1 MKNRPFAALALL
13 ALLAAC
19 GGPELR
25 YAVPQIAPTEK
36 VSIAFASVEVREITL
51 PTYAALEEIFIE
63 TPEGVITT
71 ADKLLWADDP
81 ARAATL
87 ELSRALGL
95 STGARVAPEPWPFDD
110 FAEAR
115 VEVRVEEFLA
125 DAQGRFRVAGQY
137 FVATRDALGRDKAET
152 FAIAVPIPEAPGAAG
167 LAAARA
173 KAMTELAELIAKSGL
188 R

>member
-25 YAVPQIAPTEK
+25 YAVPQITPTEK

-51 PTYAALEEIFIE
+51 PTYAALEEIFVE

-87 ELSRALGL
+87 ELSRARHVDGR
-95 STGARVAPEPWPFDD
+95 TGGARTVAL
-110 FAEAR
+110 R
-115 VEVRVEEFLA
+115 
-125 DAQGRFRVAGQY
+125 RFRRGAGRGPRRGVPGRRAGPLPGGGAI
-137 FVATRDALGRDKAET
+137 FRGDARR
-152 FAIAVPIPEAPGAAG
+152 
-167 LAAARA
+167 ARP
-173 KAMTELAELIAKSGL
+173 
-188 R
+188 